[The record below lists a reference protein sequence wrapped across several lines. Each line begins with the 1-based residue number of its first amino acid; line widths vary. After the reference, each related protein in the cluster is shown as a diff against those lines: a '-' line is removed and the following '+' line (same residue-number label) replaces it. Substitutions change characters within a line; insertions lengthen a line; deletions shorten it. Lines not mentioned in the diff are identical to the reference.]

1 MAPRWKVKPQGFAT
15 VKVDGW
21 WQKPGEPNA
30 PAPTVGGPASPRA
43 PQGGTTSTVSAA
55 ARRNAQAPREWVGSE
70 GLIGNWAKAPRLNPD
85 QFEFLQNPDT
95 KRWWARPRDEL
106 TGLGTQ
112 ARADIR
118 GFDRQTTAQQA
129 RIDAAYGQF
138 VAESGQ
144 NAQAGTAGLQG
155 LTALTGSG
163 YSGDPTGAVLS
174 EAARKQ
180 AGAGVAPMIAD
191 LARMPGI
198 AREAGITASTSYAAD
213 RGNTRAE
220 TISGYRTAASEAAS
234 AEADRAAEL
243 RGQELESL
251 GRAAGLKN
259 DLDIAN
265 IRADSDAADRAS
277 RERMND
283 ADNAT
288 SVANAEARI
297 RAAEVKDAKKKG
309 RKPPTANDIRQW
321 AKRARTMWNGENT
334 GRKDDE
340 GNPLFANYAPQE
352 IIHELM
358 AAGATRKRAVAI
370 VRNITGLANPMQ
382 DTSAYV
388 PPSTWGW

>member
-30 PAPTVGGPASPRA
+30 PLPTVGAAAPRA
-43 PQGGTTSTVSAA
+43 PRGGTTSTVSAA
-55 ARRNAQAPREWVGSE
+55 ARRNGQVPREWVGSE
-70 GLIGNWAKAPRLNPD
+70 GLIGNWAKEPRLNPD
-85 QFEFLQNPDT
+85 QYEFLQNPDT
-95 KRWWARPRDEL
+95 KRWWARPRNEL
-106 TGLGTQ
+106 TGLTPGQ
-112 ARADIR
+112 RADVQ

-129 RIDAAYGQF
+129 RIDQAYADF
-138 VAESGQ
+138 VAQSGQ
-144 NAQAGTAGLQG
+144 NAAAGQQALTG

-180 AGAGVAPMIAD
+180 AGAGVAPIIAD
-191 LARMPGI
+191 LSRMPGI
-198 AREAGITASTSYAAD
+198 ARESGITASTGFAAE
-213 RGNTRAE
+213 RGQQRTELLQGIRETEAE
-220 TISGYRTAASEAAS
+220 LETAN
-234 AEADRAAEL
+234 ADRAAEL

-259 DLDIAN
+259 DLDIAQL
-265 IRADSDAADRAS
+265 RADSDAADRAS

-288 SVANAEARI
+288 SQANTEARI
-297 RAAEVKDAKKKG
+297 RAAEKKDAKKKG

-321 AKRARTMWNGENT
+321 AKRARIMWNGEPT

-340 GNPLFANYAPQE
+340 GNALFANYEPEE
-352 IIHELM
+352 IIRELM
-358 AAGATRKRAVAI
+358 AAGATRKRAVSI
-370 VRNITGLANPMQ
+370 VRNITGITNPGMA
-382 DTSAYV
+382 SA
-388 PPSTWGW
+388 PRASTYLW